1 MRLLILGGTG
11 KTGNALITQAL
22 DAGHQVTVFG
32 RSSLK
37 GFEPCSNLKTWVGNP
52 MLPQELGAVTPDHD
66 AVISVLG
73 TRGLGTTTVLVDGAR
88 STIEAMRSG
97 MVKRLVILS
106 SSLVDLEVGLF
117 TGIASR
123 TVFRHTTN
131 DQEQM
136 EKLVTGS
143 DLEWTIF
150 RPARTTNG
158 TLTRHSEVITG
169 SEPGKA
175 NSKAVSRQ
183 DVAHRMLGAVETGNN
198 VRQTVWLRG

>member
-32 RSSLK
+32 RSPLNGFETCSSLK
-37 GFEPCSNLKTWVGNP
+37 SLVGNP
-52 MLPQELGAVTPDHD
+52 MQPRALGAVMPNHD
-66 AVISVLG
+66 AVLSVLG
-73 TRGLGTTTVLVDGAR
+73 TRGLGITTVLVDGTR
-88 STIEAMRSG
+88 STIEAMRAG
-97 MVKRLVILS
+97 KVKRLVILS
-106 SSLVDLEVGLF
+106 SSLVDLEVGLL

-123 TVFRHTTN
+123 TLFRHTAN
-131 DQEQM
+131 DQKQM
-136 EKLVTGS
+136 EKVIARS

-150 RPARTTNG
+150 RPARMTNG
-158 TLTRHSEVITG
+158 ALTKHSAVITG

-175 NSKAVSRQ
+175 NSKTVSRQ
-183 DVAHRMLGAVETGNN
+183 DVAHRMLGAVEARNY